1 MHFDELQ
8 TVNWRRTKGVRSGIL
23 RRTYKYR
30 TTLKVSLNLNLVP
43 RAFPLK
49 KWVGWEKAQ
58 ASAGHLSLR
67 TLCEKLK
74 LCLTSQCA
82 ILGGL
87 LYLLT
92 INEKFY
98 KMSFSS
104 QTLAMVI
111 FCFPPIS
118 MKGTASNICKTSVYR
133 AVYRGINDK
142 QAIIYA

>member
-1 MHFDELQ
+1 ME
-8 TVNWRRTKGVRSGIL
+8 SGIRNPETESWKRKRKRKRNTESNISDREL
-23 RRTYKYR
+23 KY
-30 TTLKVSLNLNLVP
+30 SHCNLVP

-74 LCLTSQCA
+74 LCLTSQRA

-98 KMSFSS
+98 KISFSS
-104 QTLAMVI
+104 QILAMVI

-118 MKGTASNICKTSVYR
+118 MKGTVASNIL
-133 AVYRGINDK
+133 
-142 QAIIYA
+142 